1 MGVSRRA
8 VRRAGLMY
16 ESKPQTTLEPK
27 LTLVKDEKPPLG
39 TKLYLVSEHGI
50 GILGDYHPEW
60 GIVAWM
66 RLPKLSDEQK
76 KRLEER

>member
-1 MGVSRRA
+1 M
-8 VRRAGLMY
+8 
-16 ESKPQTTLEPK
+16 
-27 LTLVKDEKPPLG
+27 TLVKDEKPPMG

-76 KRLEER
+76 KRLEEK